1 MGDSMRAPP
10 PRPSPPTPALEDPL
24 PSPLRILT
32 AMQRLS
38 QYVEYAVKAK
48 TRLTVPYCM
57 YLVCTRTMV
66 CTGSPARSTYGMTR
80 ELWPRILQCCIR
92 GRVGRS
98 LTCYSRYTRAP
109 AQDWAGRAATP
120 CLREWSAS
128 LRAVHRWS
136 LRQGEM

>member
-57 YLVCTRTMV
+57 YLVLPHWYV
-66 CTGSPARSTYGMTR
+66 PWYVPARR
-80 ELWPRILQCCIR
+80 QDL
-92 GRVGRS
+92 
-98 LTCYSRYTRAP
+98 LT
-109 AQDWAGRAATP
+109 G
-120 CLREWSAS
+120 
-128 LRAVHRWS
+128 
-136 LRQGEM
+136 